1 MTTNHI
7 DISSMISG
15 IQRWVEAESPT
26 SDTAAV
32 NHMVDLVHVDVAEL
46 PVVIDRVARPQR
58 VRRQFC

>member
-1 MTTNHI
+1 LVGH
-7 DISSMISG
+7 
-15 IQRWVEAESPT
+15 QRWVEAESPT

-32 NHMVDLVHVDVAEL
+32 NHMVDLVHVDVADL